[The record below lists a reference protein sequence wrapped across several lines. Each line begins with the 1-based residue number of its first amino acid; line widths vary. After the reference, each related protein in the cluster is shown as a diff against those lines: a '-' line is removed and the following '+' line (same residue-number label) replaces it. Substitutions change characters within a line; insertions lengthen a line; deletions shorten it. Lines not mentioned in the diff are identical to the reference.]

1 MFLEGKEE
9 QRKYFRLEE
18 TQEVM
23 MAEGNAVFDL
33 RFFCQKKRLL
43 NQLPEMNGV

>member
-9 QRKYFRLEE
+9 QRNYFRLEE
-18 TQEVM
+18 TQEDM

-33 RFFCQKKRLL
+33 RF
-43 NQLPEMNGV
+43 LPEKGIIKPTP